1 MLQTGAGHHVGPGQA
16 RVGTAGAGHIVLV
29 KVGRCAGRGAVPH
42 PAAST
47 HRGTRGGEAPLIST
61 LLSRVL
67 FAGKLRL
74 AE

>member
-1 MLQTGAGHHVGPGQA
+1 MGPGQA

-47 HRGTRGGEAPLIST
+47 HRGTRGDGEAPLIST
-61 LLSRVL
+61 LLSDVF

>member
-1 MLQTGAGHHVGPGQA
+1 MGPGQA

-47 HRGTRGGEAPLIST
+47 HRGTREVRRTEEAPLIST